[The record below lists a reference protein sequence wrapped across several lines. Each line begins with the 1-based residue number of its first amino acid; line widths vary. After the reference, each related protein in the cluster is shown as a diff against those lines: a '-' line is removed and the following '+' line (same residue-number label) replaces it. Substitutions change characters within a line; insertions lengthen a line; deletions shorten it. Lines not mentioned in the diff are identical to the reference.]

1 MSPERS
7 VQAERAGDASPSR
20 SVQPERA
27 VDTSSTLT
35 KPVERAAPPA
45 PPPTGVVP
53 PLPAP
58 PPRPPVSLLS
68 AHTSPP
74 RPAAP
79 PAPPPTDFDDDE
91 PTPSGVP
98 SGLSAP
104 RPAPPQPL
112 RPTVIVHPHLADTPP
127 TELPTA
133 AHEALMHR
141 PGAVVDLAQ
150 LGGLGVQGDPSRM
163 AEKGPG
169 KWTEQGRSTDELSA
183 IIKNPNPVR
192 SLDLESPRGGAW
204 AWLVVVLIVLGLGAL
219 AWWLL
224 QP

>member
-1 MSPERS
+1 M
-7 VQAERAGDASPSR
+7 
-20 SVQPERA
+20 
-27 VDTSSTLT
+27 DTSSTLT
-35 KPVERAAPPA
+35 EAGGARRARAPGPA
-45 PPPTGVVP
+45 AHRVVP

-74 RPAAP
+74 RPTAP
-79 PAPPPTDFDDDE
+79 PAAPPTDFDDDE

-112 RPTVIVHPHLADTPP
+112 RPTVIIHPHVADTPP

-141 PGAVVDLAQ
+141 PGAVVDLAR

-169 KWTEQGRSTDELSA
+169 KWTEQGRSTDEA
-183 IIKNPNPVR
+183 QRDHQEPQ
-192 SLDLESPRGGAW
+192 PRA
-204 AWLVVVLIVLGLGAL
+204 
-219 AWWLL
+219 
-224 QP
+224 